1 MIYKIFTPKQ
11 LSKFLNKPVE
21 EIELVELRDA
31 DLYGNFIIFEGYK
44 FKLTYGNY
52 QCLETP
58 TQKIEKRN
66 INFVKAKN
74 DHYKKQ

>member
-11 LSKFLNKPVE
+11 LGKFLNKPVE

>member
-21 EIELVELRDA
+21 EIELVELREV
-31 DLYGNFIIFEGYK
+31 DLYGNFIVFEGYK

-58 TQKIEKRN
+58 TKKIEKRN